1 VSHSARKKT
10 ISALENLSLP
20 LPNRRVLR
28 IVPNDDDDDVVG
40 RHVNGAV
47 ATAAAAAAAL
57 KAENTLLRD
66 AVRELEVENERLK
79 QSGRI
84 VLETFEGE
92 GRFRESSKSTY
103 KTAAS
108 VMNSTFLEA
117 TAGITMSG
125 VELEQD
131 ADSNLWCDSL
141 EDGTWFGYGNEN
153 WGVLSIPKNGSFRFA
168 LFGDGGCR
176 LSSTWSSPLNMIF
189 SLALWRR

>member
-1 VSHSARKKT
+1 VSHSAREKT

-20 LPNRRVLR
+20 LPNRRALR
-28 IVPNDDDDDVVG
+28 IVSNDDDDDDDGNDTVVRG
-40 RHVNGAV
+40 RVNGAAAA
-47 ATAAAAAAAL
+47 ATAAAAAL

-92 GRFRESSKSTY
+92 GRFRESSKSSY

-131 ADSNLWCDSL
+131 AESNLWCDSL
-141 EDGTWFGYGNEN
+141 EDGTWFGNCNEK
-153 WGVLSIPKNGSFRFA
+153 WGELTIPKMG
-168 LFGDGGCR
+168 
-176 LSSTWSSPLNMIF
+176 
-189 SLALWRR
+189 